1 MQIPIVQGVF
11 SDNGPDL
18 RRAYPVNLVPTILPN
33 GVSNGYLRPAEGIT
47 QFTDT
52 LFAGIDRGGINWNG
66 ECYRVIGATLY
77 KLSSTGSAT
86 NLGYVGEGGPV
97 TFDYSFDRLAIA
109 SGGRLYYYD
118 GISLAQVTDPDL
130 GTVVDFCWV
139 DGYFFTTDGEFLVV
153 TELSDPFQVNPL
165 KYASSEADPD
175 PVLAIVKL
183 RNEVHVLNRNTIEV
197 FDNIGGD
204 FFPFQRIEGAQVQK
218 GTVGTHACC
227 VFMDRIAFLGGGRN
241 EAPAIYMA
249 ASGGTQKLSSNEVD
263 ELIGDY
269 TEAELAQ
276 VVLEMRKVKDHE
288 FLYVHLPDR
297 TLVFDG
303 IASQQAGQ
311 PVWFTLT
318 SSLTGFAKYRAK
330 FFVYCYDK
338 WLCGDTTIGQVG
350 YLDDSHGNHWGERV
364 RWEVSTPIVYNESN
378 GGIFHELEL
387 VSLTGRGEYGIDT
400 QVWTDYS
407 LDGLSWSQPKYI
419 SVGKTGETKKR
430 LVWRRQGFMRATRIQ
445 RFQGTTDARIS
456 ILRLEAQIEPLNG

>member
-11 SDNGPDL
+11 TDSGPDI

-33 GVSNGYLRPAEGIT
+33 GVSNGYMRPAEGIT
-47 QFTDT
+47 KLTAAPFT
-52 LFAGIDRGGINWNG
+52 GVDRGGINWNG
-66 ECYRVIGATLY
+66 QCYRVIGNALYLVYQDGSTL
-77 KLSSTGSAT
+77 TIGD
-86 NLGYVGEGGPV
+86 VGPGGQC

-118 GISLAQVTDPDL
+118 GSTLSQVTDPDL

-153 TELSDPFQVNPL
+153 TELSDPTQVNPL

-218 GTVGTHACC
+218 GSVGTFSCC
-227 VFMDRIAFLGGGRN
+227 VFMDRVAFLGGGRN

-269 TEAELAQ
+269 TEAELSL
-276 VVLEMRKVKDHE
+276 VILEARKFKDHE
-288 FLYVHLPDR
+288 LLYVHLPDR

-311 PVWFTLT
+311 PVWFVLT
-318 SSLTGFAKYRAK
+318 SSAVGFAKYRARN
-330 FFVYCYDK
+330 FVYCYDK
-338 WLCGDTTIGQVG
+338 WICGDTTIGQVG
-350 YLDDSHGNHWGERV
+350 YLDESIGSHWGEKV
-364 RWEVSTPIVYNESN
+364 RWELSTPIVYNESN

-387 VSLTGRGEYGIDT
+387 VSLTGRTEFGIDT

-407 LDGLSWSQPKYI
+407 TDGISWSQPRYI
-419 SVGKTGETKKR
+419 SVGKTGETRKR
-430 LVWRRQGFMRATRIQ
+430 LVWRRQGFMRNFRIQ

>member
-33 GVSNGYLRPAEGIT
+33 GLSNGYLRPAEGIVPLT
-47 QFTDT
+47 TVSFT
-52 LFAGIDRGGINWNG
+52 GVDRGGINWNG
-66 ECYRVIGATLY
+66 VCYRVLGDTLY
-77 KLSSTGSAT
+77 QINGDGSVVT
-86 NLGYVGEGGPV
+86 IGNVGAGGQC

-109 SGGRLYYYD
+109 SGGSLYYYD
-118 GISLAQVTDPDL
+118 GSTLIQVTDPDL
-130 GTVVDFCWV
+130 GLVVDFCWV

-153 TELSDPFQVNPL
+153 TELSDPTQVNPL

-218 GTVGTHACC
+218 GSVGTFSCC

-249 ASGGTQKLSSNEVD
+249 ASGQTQKLSSNEVD
-263 ELIGDY
+263 EVLGDF
-269 TEAELAQ
+269 TEAELSQ
-276 VVLEMRKVKDHE
+276 VILETRKVKDHE
-288 FLYVHLPDR
+288 FLYVHLPNQ

-303 IASQQAGQ
+303 LASQQAGQ
-311 PVWFTLT
+311 PVWFILST
-318 SSLTGFAKYRAK
+318 SISGLERYRARN
-330 FFVYCYDK
+330 FVYCYDK
-338 WLCGDTTIGQVG
+338 WLCGDTTFGRVG
-350 YLDDSHGNHWGERV
+350 YLDEDVGSHWGQRV
-364 RWEVSTPIVYNESN
+364 RWECSTPIVYNESN

-387 VSLTGRGEYGIDT
+387 VALTGRGEFGIDT
-400 QVWTDYS
+400 QIWTDYS
-407 LDGLSWSQPKYI
+407 TDGLSWSQPRYI
-419 SVGKTGETKKR
+419 SVGKSGESRKR
-430 LVWRRQGFMRATRIQ
+430 LVWRRQGFMRNFRMQ

-456 ILRLEAQIEPLNG
+456 IARLEAQIEPLSN

>member
-33 GVSNGYLRPAEGIT
+33 GVSNGYLRPADGIVNFVT
-47 QFTDT
+47 TSLSGF
-52 LFAGIDRGGINWNG
+52 DRGGINWDG
-66 ECYRVIGATLY
+66 TLYRVVGSNLY
-77 KLSSTGSAT
+77 EISEDGIAT
-86 NLGYVGEGGPV
+86 NRGSVGSGGQV

-109 SGGRLYYYD
+109 SNGNLFYWD
-118 GISLAQVTDPDL
+118 GSTLTQVIDPDL

-153 TELSDPFQVNPL
+153 TELSDPTQVNPL

-204 FFPFQRIEGAQVQK
+204 FFPFQRVEGAQVQK
-218 GTVGTHACC
+218 GSVGTHSCC

-249 ASGGTQKLSSNEVD
+249 ASGQTQKLSSNEVD
-263 ELIGDY
+263 ELISRY
-269 TEAELAQ
+269 TEEELTL
-276 VVLEMRKVKDHE
+276 VLMESRRYKDHE
-288 FLYVHLPDR
+288 ILYVHLPDR

-318 SSLTGFAKYRAK
+318 SAKTGFKKYRARN
-330 FFVYCYDK
+330 FVYAYDK
-338 WLCGDTTIGQVG
+338 WICGDTNPSGVG
-350 YLDDSHGNHWGERV
+350 YLDEDTGTHWGETV
-364 RWEVSTPIVYNESN
+364 RWECSTPIVYNESN

-387 VSLTGRGEYGIDT
+387 VSLTGRTVFGLDPQI
-400 QVWTDYS
+400 WTDYS
-407 LDGLSWSQPKYI
+407 TDGLSWSQPRYI
-419 SVGKTGETKKR
+419 SAGKSGESRKR
-430 LVWRRQGFMRATRIQ
+430 LVWRRQGFMRNFRVQ
-445 RFQGTTDARIS
+445 RFQGTSDARIS
-456 ILRLEAQIEPLNG
+456 IARLEAQIEPLG

>member
-1 MQIPIVQGVF
+1 MQIPIMQGVF
-11 SDNGPDL
+11 TDSGPDI

-33 GVSNGYLRPAEGIT
+33 GVSNGYMRPAEGIT
-47 QFTDT
+47 KLTNFP
-52 LFAGIDRGGINWNG
+52 FSGVDRGGINWNG
-66 ECYRVIGATLY
+66 ECYRVIGAELF
-77 KLSSTGSAT
+77 KISASGIQT
-86 NLGYVGEGGPV
+86 NLGFVGSGGSV

-109 SGGRLYYYD
+109 SAGNLYYYD
-118 GISLAQVTDPDL
+118 GISLTQVTDPDL

-153 TELSDPFQVNPL
+153 TELSDPTQVNPL

-175 PVLAIVKL
+175 PVVAIVKL

-218 GTVGTHACC
+218 GSVGTFSCC
-227 VFMDRIAFLGGGRN
+227 VFMDRVAFLGGGRN

-249 ASGGTQKLSSNEVD
+249 ASGSTQKLSSEEID

-269 TEAELAQ
+269 TEAELSQ
-276 VVLEMRKVKDHE
+276 VILETRKDKNHE

-297 TLVFDG
+297 TVVFDG
-303 IASQQAGQ
+303 LASQQAGQ

-318 SSLTGFAKYRAK
+318 SSTVGFSKYRARN
-330 FFVYCYDK
+330 FVYAYDK
-338 WLCGDTTIGQVG
+338 WLCGDTVFGQVG
-350 YLDDSHGNHWGERV
+350 YLDDSHGNHWGDRV
-364 RWEVSTPIVYNESN
+364 RWELSTPIVYNESN

-387 VSLTGRGEYGIDT
+387 VSLTGRTEFGVDT

-419 SVGKTGETKKR
+419 SVGKSGETKKR

-445 RFQGTTDARIS
+445 RFQGTSDARIS
-456 ILRLEAQIEPLNG
+456 VLRLEAQIEPLNG

>member
-11 SDNGPDL
+11 TDNGPDI

-33 GVSNGYLRPAEGIT
+33 GLSNGYLRPAEGIVN
-47 QFTDT
+47 FTAAPFT
-52 LFAGIDRGGINWNG
+52 GFDRGGINWNG
-66 ECYRVIGATLY
+66 QCYRVIGNALY
-77 KLSSTGSAT
+77 LVYSNGSTFTIGD
-86 NLGYVGEGGPV
+86 VGPGGQC

-118 GISLAQVTDPDL
+118 GTTLSQVTDPDL
-130 GTVVDFCWV
+130 GPVVDFCWV

-153 TELSDPFQVNPL
+153 TELSDPTQVNPL

-204 FFPFQRIEGAQVQK
+204 LFPFQRIEGAQVQK
-218 GTVGTHACC
+218 GSIGTFSCC

-249 ASGGTQKLSSNEVD
+249 ASGQTQKLSSNEVD

-269 TEAELAQ
+269 TEAELSL
-276 VVLEMRKVKDHE
+276 VILETRKVKDHE

-297 TLVFDG
+297 ALVFDG

-318 SSLTGFAKYRAK
+318 SSDSGFAQYRARN
-330 FFVYCYDK
+330 FVYCYDR
-338 WLCGDTTIGQVG
+338 WICGDTKVGQVG
-350 YLDDSHGNHWGERV
+350 YLDEDIGSHWGDKV
-364 RWEVSTPIVYNESN
+364 RWECSTPIVYNESN

-387 VSLTGRGEYGIDT
+387 VSLTGRTVFGLDPQI
-400 QVWTDYS
+400 WTDYS
-407 LDGLSWSQPKYI
+407 TDGLSWSQPRYI
-419 SVGKTGETKKR
+419 SVGKSGESRKR
-430 LVWRRQGFMRATRIQ
+430 LVWRRQGFMRNFRIQ

-456 ILRLEAQIEPLNG
+456 IARLEAQIEPLN

>member
-1 MQIPIVQGVF
+1 MQIPIMQGVF
-11 SDNGPDL
+11 TDSGPDI

-33 GVSNGYLRPAEGIT
+33 GISNGYMRPAEGIT
-47 QFTDT
+47 KLTST
-52 LFAGIDRGGINWNG
+52 LFTGFDRGGINWNG
-66 ECYRVIGATLY
+66 LCYRVIGNSLY
-77 KLSSTGSAT
+77 VVNEDGSAT
-86 NLGYVGEGGPV
+86 ALGDVGPGGQC
-97 TFDYSFDRLAIA
+97 TFDYSFDRLAVA
-109 SGGRLYYYD
+109 SSGRLYYYD
-118 GISLAQVTDPDL
+118 GISLTQVTDPDL

-153 TELSDPFQVNPL
+153 TELSDPTQVNPL

-218 GTVGTHACC
+218 GSVGTFSCC

-269 TEAELAQ
+269 TEAELSQ
-276 VVLEMRKVKDHE
+276 VILESRKVKDHE

-311 PVWFTLT
+311 PVWFVL
-318 SSLTGFAKYRAK
+318 SSSTVGFARYRARN
-330 FFVYCYDK
+330 FVYCYDK
-338 WLCGDTTIGQVG
+338 WLCGDTVFGQVG
-350 YLDDSHGNHWGERV
+350 YLDDSHGNHWGDRV
-364 RWEVSTPIVYNESN
+364 RWELTTPIVYNESN

-387 VSLTGRGEYGIDT
+387 VSLTGRTDNGIDT
-400 QVWTDYS
+400 QIWTDYS
-407 LDGLSWSQPKYI
+407 TDGLSWSQPKYI
-419 SVGKTGETKKR
+419 SVGKAGETRKR
-430 LVWRRQGFMRATRIQ
+430 LTWRRQGFMRNFRIQ

-456 ILRLEAQIEPLNG
+456 VVRLEAQIEPLSN